1 MSTIMSKAKHLRPY
15 TNVCPWYN
23 IRQDKFFSVEGHKHT
38 YPSISK
44 GDTIL
49 KVMLLHQN
57 DVIKRHITKI
67 RFYGN
72 FSVCSNSFK

>member
-57 DVIKRHITKI
+57 DVIITSYYKNTI
-67 RFYGN
+67 LR
-72 FSVCSNSFK
+72 